1 MSNDFSLKKIF
12 DFFIE
17 TFDLNL
23 GKATKFK
30 TDFSRDKYI
39 EPYKLMKSNY
49 KFIFIIVILFFI
61 SCTTKIIRQENNDVT
76 LDLES

>member
-1 MSNDFSLKKIF
+1 
-12 DFFIE
+12 
-17 TFDLNL
+17 
-23 GKATKFK
+23 
-30 TDFSRDKYI
+30 
-39 EPYKLMKSNY
+39 MKSNY